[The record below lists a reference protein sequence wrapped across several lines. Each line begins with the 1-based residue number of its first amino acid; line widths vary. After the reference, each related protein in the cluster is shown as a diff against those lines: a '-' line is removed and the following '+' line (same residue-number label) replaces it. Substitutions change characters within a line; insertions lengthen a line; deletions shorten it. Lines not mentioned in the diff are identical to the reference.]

1 MGDLGMSSDDDPG
14 ENREVASASDAPE
27 DPATPDTPSDPQ
39 PRRVRI
45 VVAVPSLPAP
55 LREEYE
61 DIHSNVAERVV
72 EEVTGAGGGD
82 IYYQVE
88 FRDGRHDIVS
98 SFTLR
103 CDILALIHRQTGI
116 VRGPTRIGERLGCP
130 RGPSS
135 LLGPILYTLSR
146 SKAEKTHLR
155 LWPLGVRVRRRKKR
169 VRHR

>member
-1 MGDLGMSSDDDPG
+1 MGDSGMSSDDDLG
-14 ENREVASASDAPE
+14 EDREVASVSDAPE
-27 DPATPDTPSDPQ
+27 DPATPDTPSKPQ

-61 DIHSNVAERVV
+61 DIHSNVVERVV
-72 EEVTGAGGGD
+72 EEVAGAGGRD

-88 FRDGRHDIVS
+88 LRDGRHDIVS

-103 CDILALIHRQTGI
+103 CDIQALTHWQTGI
-116 VRGPTRIGERLGCP
+116 VRGPTRLGERLGCP
-130 RGPSS
+130 RGPSR

-146 SKAEKTHLR
+146 SKAEETLLR
-155 LWPLGVRVRRRKKR
+155 LWPLGVRVRRQKKR
-169 VRHR
+169 DRHR